1 MLPYDDE
8 GPLAYGR
15 RGALGGQNDGR
26 HPAKP
31 ARSCGSMPHRGIDC
45 CATPQCKH
53 QPLQHTVQHAN
64 LYTKQKRCSALALHL
79 CLVLVYP
86 LTLPNATPRTI
97 YFERSR

>member
-53 QPLQHTVQHAN
+53 PPLQNSSQP
-64 LYTKQKRCSALALHL
+64 KG
-79 CLVLVYP
+79 P
-86 LTLPNATPRTI
+86 LWEGAPPKAVG
-97 YFERSR
+97 ERAFD

>member
-31 ARSCGSMPHRGIDC
+31 ARSCGSRNSISARTGDTPNPVRGVGD
-45 CATPQCKH
+45 AAPY
-53 QPLQHTVQHAN
+53 V
-64 LYTKQKRCSALALHL
+64 
-79 CLVLVYP
+79 
-86 LTLPNATPRTI
+86 
-97 YFERSR
+97 